1 MKKVLAMF
9 LVMAGLSVFAQKE
22 GESKEVDEE
31 VDTMVCSHE
40 RDGQIQQQVPPS
52 LRTELPRL
60 ASNWRA
66 DQRLGQPR

>member
-9 LVMAGLSVFAQKE
+9 LVMVGLSVFAQKE

-40 RDGQIQQQVPPS
+40 RDGQIQQQVPI
-52 LRTELPRL
+52 
-60 ASNWRA
+60 A
-66 DQRLGQPR
+66 DAKNSKEPGADAKDK